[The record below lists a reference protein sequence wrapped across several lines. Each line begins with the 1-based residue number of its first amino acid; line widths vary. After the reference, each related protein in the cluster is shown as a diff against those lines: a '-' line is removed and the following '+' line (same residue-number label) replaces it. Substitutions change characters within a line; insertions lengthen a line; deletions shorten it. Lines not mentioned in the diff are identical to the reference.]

1 MNMSFR
7 TSVTQQLILSLFTG
21 VGLLDRAFREA
32 GFVVVSAGDL
42 IYGQDIRHFKGIKGR
57 FDGIIGGS
65 PCQTFSDANRDR
77 PVGEN
82 HYGFQ
87 MIDEYKRIVNECDS
101 SWYLFENVRNAPNV
115 IINGYD
121 HQRIDINQGW
131 YSDVHRLRH
140 IQFGHKEGKKIQ
152 WERGSVTD
160 RSLKSCALASD
171 DRSFRELC
179 SLQGL
184 EDDFDLPDFTVKGK
198 KKLVGNGVPLVM
210 GRVIANAVLL
220 CVTDQPQNVTD
231 QSQIIC
237 DSTGLNNCDLAAQKE
252 CDATGQIKCDTPVI
266 NYCACGC
273 GRIVTG
279 RAKTYDST
287 CRKRKSRL

>member
-1 MNMSFR
+1 MNNNFSLMLESDLDPKSYVSFMDDN
-7 TSVTQQLILSLFTG
+7 SDYEPCVTQQLVLSLFTG

-32 GFVVVSAGDL
+32 GFIVVSAGDL
-42 IYGQDIRHFKGIKGR
+42 IYGQDIRHFKGIKGK

-77 PVGEN
+77 PRAEDY
-82 HYGFQ
+82 HYGFE
-87 MIDEYKRIVNECDS
+87 MIDQYKRIVKECDC

-115 IINGYD
+115 LIDGYG

-131 YSDVHRLRH
+131 FSDVHRLRH
-140 IQFGHKEGKKIQ
+140 IQFGHKEGKKIF

-171 DRSFRELC
+171 NRSFRELC
-179 SLQGL
+179 NLQGL

-210 GRVIANAVLL
+210 GRVIANSVR
-220 CVTDQPQNVTD
+220 D
-231 QSQIIC
+231 C
-237 DSTGLNNCDLAAQKE
+237 DSPA
-252 CDATGQIKCDTPVI
+252 I

-273 GRIVTG
+273 GRPVTQQ
-279 RAKTYDST
+279 RKTYDST
-287 CRKRKSRL
+287 CRKRKSRKGLN

>member
-1 MNMSFR
+1 M
-7 TSVTQQLILSLFTG
+7 TQQLVLSLFTG

-32 GFVVVSAGDL
+32 GFCVVSAGDL

-87 MIDEYKRIVNECDS
+87 MIDEYKRIVKECDS

-115 IINGYD
+115 IVDGYD
-121 HQRIDINQGW
+121 HQRIDINQAW

-152 WERGSVTD
+152 WERGFVTH
-160 RSLKSCALASD
+160 RPLKSCALASD

-198 KKLVGNGVPLVM
+198 KKMVGNGVPLVM
-210 GRVIANAVLL
+210 GRVIANAVRD
-220 CVTDQPQNVTD
+220 C
-231 QSQIIC
+231 I
-237 DSTGLNNCDLAAQKE
+237 GLDNCDLAAGNN
-252 CDATGQIKCDTPVI
+252 CDTTGQNNRDSSRLLNCDSLGSQK
-266 NYCACGC
+266 YCACGC
-273 GRIVTG
+273 GRTVTG
-279 RAKTYDST
+279 RAKTYDAT
-287 CRKRKSRL
+287 CRKRKSRLNV

>member
-1 MNMSFR
+1 
-7 TSVTQQLILSLFTG
+7 VTQQLILSLFTG

-32 GFVVVSAGDL
+32 GFIVVSAGDL

-57 FDGIIGGS
+57 FDGIIGCS
-65 PCQTFSDANRDR
+65 PCQAFSDANRDR
-77 PVGEN
+77 PDGEN
-82 HYGFQ
+82 HYGFL
-87 MIDEYKRIVNECDS
+87 MIDEYKRIVSECDP

-115 IINGYD
+115 MIDGYD
-121 HQRIDINQGW
+121 HQRIDINQAW

-152 WERGSVTD
+152 WSRGSVTD

-179 SLQGL
+179 NLQGL

-210 GRVIANAVLL
+210 GRVIANAVRD
-220 CVTDQPQNVTD
+220 C
-231 QSQIIC
+231 
-237 DSTGLNNCDLAAQKE
+237 TGLNNCDLAAENNRDTTVEK
-252 CDATGQIKCDTPVI
+252 KCDSSRLFNRDSPAIVK
-266 NYCACGC
+266 YCACGC
-273 GRIVTG
+273 GRTVTG
-279 RAKTYDST
+279 RAKTYDAT
-287 CRKRKSRL
+287 CRKRKSRLSVFG

>member
-1 MNMSFR
+1 
-7 TSVTQQLILSLFTG
+7 VTHQLILSLFTG

-32 GFVVVSAGDL
+32 GFIVVSAGDL

-87 MIDEYKRIVNECDS
+87 MIDEYKRIVLECNP

-115 IINGYD
+115 LIDCYD

-140 IQFGHKEGKKIQ
+140 IQFGHKEGKKIF
-152 WERGSVTD
+152 WDRGSVTD
-160 RSLKSCALASD
+160 RSLKNCALASD

-179 SLQGL
+179 RLQGL

-210 GRVIANAVLL
+210 GRVIANAVRD
-220 CVTDQPQNVTD
+220 C
-231 QSQIIC
+231 
-237 DSTGLNNCDLAAQKE
+237 TGLNNCDLAAEQI
-252 CDATGQIKCDTPVI
+252 CDSSRLFICDSPVI
-266 NYCACGC
+266 QKYCECGC
-273 GRIVTG
+273 GRTVTG
-279 RAKTYDST
+279 RSKTYDST
-287 CRKRKSRL
+287 CRKRLQRKRQDDFYSKANNCFFLSPILFKDGVK

>member
-1 MNMSFR
+1 
-7 TSVTQQLILSLFTG
+7 VTQQLVLSLFTG
-21 VGLLDRAFREA
+21 VGLLDRAFRES
-32 GFVVVSAGDL
+32 GFCVVSAGDL

-77 PVGEN
+77 PRDEN

-87 MIDEYKRIVNECDS
+87 MIAEYQRIVKECDS

-115 IINGYD
+115 IIDGYG

-131 YSDVHRLRH
+131 FSDVHRLRH
-140 IQFGHKEGKKIQ
+140 IQFGHKEGKKIF
-152 WERGSVTD
+152 WDRGSVTD

-171 DRSFRELC
+171 NRSFRELC

-198 KKLVGNGVPLVM
+198 KKMVGNGVPLVM
-210 GRVIANAVLL
+210 GRVIANAVRD
-220 CVTDQPQNVTD
+220 C
-231 QSQIIC
+231 
-237 DSTGLNNCDLAAQKE
+237 TGLNNCDLAAGNN
-252 CDATGQIKCDTPVI
+252 CDTTGQNNCDSSWLFNCDSPVI
-266 NYCACGC
+266 QKYCECGC
-273 GRIVTG
+273 GRTVTG
-279 RAKTYDST
+279 RAKTYDAT
-287 CRKRKSRL
+287 CRKRKSRLSV

>member
-1 MNMSFR
+1 MS
-7 TSVTQQLILSLFTG
+7 SVTQQLILSLFTG

-32 GFVVVSAGDL
+32 GFTVVSAGDL
-42 IYGQDIRHFKGIKGR
+42 VYGQDIRDFKGIKGR

-77 PVGEN
+77 PLGEN

-87 MIDEYKRIVNECDS
+87 MIDEYRRIVKECDS

-115 IINGYD
+115 IIEGYD

-131 YSDVHRLRH
+131 YSDVRRLRH
-140 IQFGHKEGKKIQ
+140 IQFGHKEGKKIF
-152 WERGSVTD
+152 WDRGSVTD

-198 KKLVGNGVPLVM
+198 KKMVGNGVPLVM
-210 GRVIANAVLL
+210 GRVIANAVRD
-220 CVTDQPQNVTD
+220 CTE
-231 QSQIIC
+231 
-237 DSTGLNNCDLAAQKE
+237 LNNCDLAADKICDSPAMQKF
-252 CDATGQIKCDTPVI
+252 
-266 NYCACGC
+266 CACGC
-273 GRIVTG
+273 GRTVTS

-287 CRKRKSRL
+287 CRKRLSRKVVI

>member
-1 MNMSFR
+1 M
-7 TSVTQQLILSLFTG
+7 TEQLTLSTFTG
-21 VGLLDRAFREA
+21 VGLLDRAFREV
-32 GFVVVSAGDL
+32 GFCVVSAGDL

-57 FDGIIGGS
+57 FDGVFGGP
-65 PCQTFSDANRDR
+65 PCQPFSDANRDR

-87 MIDEYKRIVNECDS
+87 MIDEFIRIVKECDPT
-101 SWYLFENVRNAPNV
+101 WYLFENVRNAPNFF
-115 IINGYD
+115 IEGYD

-140 IQFGHKEGKKIQ
+140 IQFGHKEGKKIF
-152 WERGSVTD
+152 WDRGSVTD

-184 EDDFDLPDFTVKGK
+184 EDDFNLPDFTVKGK

-210 GRVIANAVLL
+210 GRVIANAVRDCTGLDN
-220 CVTDQPQNVTD
+220 CDFAAEQN
-231 QSQIIC
+231 C
-237 DSTGLNNCDLAAQKE
+237 DSTGSNKCDSSRLFNCDSPE
-252 CDATGQIKCDTPVI
+252 IKK
-266 NYCACGC
+266 YCECGC
-273 GRIVTG
+273 GRTVTG
-279 RAKTYDST
+279 RSKTYDAT
-287 CRKRKSRL
+287 CRKRKSRLVVL